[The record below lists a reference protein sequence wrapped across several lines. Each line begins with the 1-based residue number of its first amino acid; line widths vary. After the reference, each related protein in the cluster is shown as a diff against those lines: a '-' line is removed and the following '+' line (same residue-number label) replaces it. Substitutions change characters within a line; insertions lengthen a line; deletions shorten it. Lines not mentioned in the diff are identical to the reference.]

1 MHAIQ
6 IFETGGPE
14 VLQYCE
20 LPDPTAGPG
29 EVLVRME
36 AVGVA
41 KPDYLMRSGRYRWMP
56 ELPAIPGNEMS
67 GRVEALG
74 AGVEGLE
81 VGQRVLVW
89 RYSQGCYTELGAY
102 PADRIQPLPDEISFE
117 AAVSIPNFLV
127 AWALLFEVPGG
138 PPPKRVY
145 VNGAAGG
152 VGTAV
157 IQICN
162 AKGIEVIGGASNAHK
177 TAFIKTVGADHT
189 IDYGQE
195 DVVARLAEIT
205 GGEGVSL
212 FLDQI
217 IGPDFVQN
225 LKALAIFG
233 TIVSFN
239 ALGGLPEQE
248 TFAAMRETFGN
259 SPGIRCFSWHSYD
272 QNPEL
277 AAPVMDAVLELM
289 VSTGIEPPVH
299 VRLPLSDAARAHEM
313 LDAREIMG
321 KLILSP

>member
-6 IFETGGPE
+6 LFDTGGPE
-14 VLQYCE
+14 VLQYVE
-20 LPDPTAGPG
+20 VPDPSPAAG

-41 KPDYLMRSGRYRWMP
+41 KPDFLVRSGRYRWMP
-56 ELPAIPGNEMS
+56 PLPAIPGNEMS
-67 GRVEALG
+67 GRIEALG
-74 AGVEGLE
+74 PGVDGLE
-81 VGQRVLVW
+81 IGQRVLVW
-89 RYSQGCYTELGAY
+89 GYSQGCYTELGAY
-102 PADRIQPLPDEISFE
+102 PLDRIQPLPDGISFD
-117 AAVSIPNFLV
+117 AAVCIPNFLV

-162 AKGIEVIGGASNAHK
+162 AKGIEVIGGASSAEK
-177 TAFIKTVGADHT
+177 CAFISDIGADHT
-189 IDYGQE
+189 IDYSQE
-195 DVVARLAEIT
+195 DVVDRLADIT

-217 IGPDFVQN
+217 IGPDFTRN
-225 LKALAIFG
+225 IKALAIFG

-277 AAPVMDAVLELM
+277 AAPVMAAVLALM
-289 VSTGIEPPVH
+289 ESAGIEPPLH
-299 VRLPLSDAARAHEM
+299 DRLPLSDAARAHEL
-313 LDAREIMG
+313 LDARAILG
-321 KLILSP
+321 KLVLIP